1 MIAYFKNLILRTAEI
16 KLSKEKV
23 EPTSPVFGVCPS
35 IRHSWD
41 GHDTLCIITQFQM
54 ASTHTE

>member
-1 MIAYFKNLILRTAEI
+1 MYIMIAYLKNLTLRTAEI

-35 IRHSWD
+35 IQHS
-41 GHDTLCIITQFQM
+41 
-54 ASTHTE
+54 